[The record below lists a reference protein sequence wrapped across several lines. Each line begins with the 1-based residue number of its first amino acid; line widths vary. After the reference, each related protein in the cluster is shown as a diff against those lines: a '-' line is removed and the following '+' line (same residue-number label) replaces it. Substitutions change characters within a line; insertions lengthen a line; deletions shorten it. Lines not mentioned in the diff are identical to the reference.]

1 MKEINITK
9 HALMRYASRVHK
21 ANIVSDRTWDI
32 WKKANEDKIERLET
46 DLKDEFQGTE
56 YICTA
61 AYDAHKKA
69 EFYINKDKM
78 MTYVIVGDNIVTC
91 YPINYDLNDEGNRAI
106 LEVLLNNL
114 KRARIDEDN
123 FEDKYFKERDDL
135 NRELGLLKAENEL
148 LNSKLKTLREKQA
161 RIEARQNE
169 IVGEQVELRNII
181 KVAEEKIVRSKLAL

>member
-1 MKEINITK
+1 MKEINITR
-9 HALMRYASRVHK
+9 HALMRYTSRVYK
-21 ANIVSDRTWDI
+21 YQIINDRTFDI
-32 WKKANEDKIERLET
+32 WKKTNEDKIERLET

-78 MTYVIVGDNIVTC
+78 MTYVVVGENMVTC
-91 YPINYDLNDEGNRAI
+91 YPINYDLSAEGNKAI
-106 LEVLLNNL
+106 LNVLLDNL
-114 KRARIDEDN
+114 KKARIDEDN

-135 NRELGLLKAENEL
+135 NKELGLLKAETEL
-148 LNSKLKTLREKQA
+148 LNSKLKKLQEKRA
-161 RIEARQNE
+161 GIESRQLE
-169 IVGEQVELRNII
+169 IIGEQEELRNII

>member
-32 WKKANEDKIERLET
+32 WKKANNDKIEDLEKS
-46 DLKDEFQGTE
+46 LKTESQVAE

-61 AYDAHKKA
+61 SYDSHKKA
-69 EFYINKDKM
+69 EFYINKDRM
-78 MTYVIVGDNIVTC
+78 MTYVIVGDNMVTC
-91 YPINYDLNDEGNRAI
+91 YPIDYELDTEGNRAI
-106 LEVLLNNL
+106 LEVLSNNL

-135 NRELGLLKAENEL
+135 NRELELLKAETEL
-148 LNSKLKTLREKQA
+148 LNSKLKTLKEKQA

-169 IVGEQVELRNII
+169 IAGEQVELRNII